1 MNSIKRIL
9 IFSTLYIGLYL
20 PSLAQMEQD
29 KEQSRLYLEQAEL
42 IMSETQAMD
51 DARDLMVAAANYDT
65 TNVEAN
71 FDAGYMYLS
80 TTGKSKATRFLLRA
94 YRQNPDYRFDIEYQ
108 IARSYQFALDFD
120 KAIAYFNLCKLRI
133 EDNPNYNGP
142 DRISMADVNR
152 KIFEAENGKEY
163 VAKPSQHHILNLGK
177 EVNSEFDDYAPVLNE
192 LEDELVFT
200 SRRRD
205 GNLND
210 NVSDDNKPYEDIFYS
225 KREGDKWTRAKNIG
239 TNVNT
244 LFNES
249 NLALSPDG
257 KTLFI
262 YRDEN
267 AGDVYFSTREGG
279 DETWTVPQPLPGD
292 VNSTNRETS
301 VSISKDGN
309 KLYFSSDRPGGL
321 GGSDIYVSTKNRTG
335 EWTKVTNMGPKI
347 NTELDEDSPYI
358 DFDGKTLYFSSEG
371 RKGMGGFDIYKVT
384 LVNENRNEWSEAEN
398 LGFPINTPD
407 NDIFYVGSPDNE
419 RGYYSSVRDDG
430 MGYSDIYVVTTEPEK
445 FASDEP
451 IKKSAELLSLIY
463 EVKVVD
469 AKTQMPLEARV
480 SFREGGNEIESRILK
495 PGEYSFNIK
504 DPDPKTYN
512 LTIEMEGYIFQNLNL
527 DIDGATDE
535 VRMVSKIIEMKKLV
549 VGATS
554 ILRNIYFDYGT
565 AKFREESYDELNK
578 LENMMRTNIKLVV
591 EIAGHTDNVSSASF
605 NLKLS
610 QKRAEAVR
618 DFLIAKGIAAQRVKA
633 VGYGEERPLASND
646 DEIEGRE
653 LNRRV
658 EFEVINN

>member
-9 IFSTLYIGLYL
+9 IFSTLYISLTL

-29 KEQSRLYLEQAEL
+29 KEQSRLYWEQAEL

-65 TNVEAN
+65 TNAQAN
-71 FDAGYMYLS
+71 FSAGYMYLI
-80 TTGKSKATRFLLRA
+80 TTGKIRATKFLLRA
-94 YRQNPDYRFDIEYQ
+94 YRSNPDYRFDIEYQ
-108 IARSYQFALDFD
+108 IARSYQYALNFD
-120 KAIAYFNLCKLRI
+120 KAITYFNLYKIRL
-133 EDNPNYNGP
+133 ESSPNYNGEDKIP
-142 DRISMADVNR
+142 MEDVVR
-152 KIFEAENGKEY
+152 KISESENGMIY
-163 VAKPSQHHILNLGK
+163 LANPSKHSIVNMGP
-177 EVNSEFDDYAPVLNE
+177 EINSEFDDYAPVLNE
-192 LEDELVFT
+192 REDEIVFT

-225 KREGDKWTRAKNIG
+225 KKTGDKWSRARNIG
-239 TNVNT
+239 DQVNT

-267 AGDVYFSTREGG
+267 AGDVYFSTRQA
-279 DETWTVPQPLPGD
+279 DDTWTVPQPLPGE
-292 VNSTNRETS
+292 VNSTYRETS

-309 KLYFSSDRPGGL
+309 TLYFASDRPGGL
-321 GGSDIYVSTKNRTG
+321 GGSDIYVSTKNRMG
-335 EWTKVTNMGPKI
+335 EWTKVSNMGPKI
-347 NTELDEDSPYI
+347 NSELDEDSPYI
-358 DFDGKTLYFSSEG
+358 DYDGKTLYFSSEG
-371 RKGMGGFDIYKVT
+371 KKGMGGFDIYKVT
-384 LVNENRNEWSEAEN
+384 LEDEKKNQWSDPQN

-407 NDIFYVGSPDNE
+407 NDIFYVGSQDSE

-445 FASDEP
+445 FTSDEP
-451 IKKSAELLSLIY
+451 VKKKSELISLLY

-469 AKTQMPLEARV
+469 AKTQEPLEVTISLRQGSNV
-480 SFREGGNEIESRILK
+480 IESRTLK
-495 PGEYSFNIK
+495 PGEYTFNIK

-512 LTIEMEGYIFQNLNL
+512 LSVELDGYIFQNMNL
-527 DIDGATDE
+527 DIEGATEE
-535 VRMVSKIIEMKKLV
+535 VKMISNKIEMKKLV
-549 VGATS
+549 KGATS
-554 ILRNIYFDYGT
+554 VLRNIYFDYGT

-578 LENMMRTNIKLVV
+578 LENMMRNNNNLMV

-610 QKRAEAVR
+610 QKRANAVR
-618 DFLIAKGIAAQRVKA
+618 DHLISKGIDAGRVTA
-633 VGYGEERPLASND
+633 VGYGEEKPLASND
-646 DEIEGRE
+646 DEIDGRE

>member
-29 KEQSRLYLEQAEL
+29 KEQSRLYWEQAEL
-42 IMSETQAMD
+42 IMNETQAMD

-65 TNVEAN
+65 TNAQAN
-71 FDAGYMYLS
+71 FSAGHMYLI
-80 TTGKSKATRFLLRA
+80 TTGKARATKFLLRA
-94 YRQNPDYRFDIEYQ
+94 YRSNPDYRFDIEYQ
-108 IARSYQFALDFD
+108 IARSYQYALDFD
-120 KAIAYFNLCKLRI
+120 KAITYFNLYKLRL
-133 EDNPNYNGP
+133 EDSPNYNGEDKIP
-142 DRISMADVNR
+142 MEEVVR
-152 KIFEAENGKEY
+152 KISESENGKEY
-163 VAKPSQHHILNLGK
+163 VANPTKHAIVNMGR
-177 EVNSEFDDYAPVLNE
+177 EINSEFDDYAPVLNE
-192 LEDELVFT
+192 REDEIVFT
-200 SRRRD
+200 SRRRE
-205 GNLND
+205 GNMND
-210 NVSDDNKPYEDIFYS
+210 NVSDDNKPYEDIFFS
-225 KREGDKWTRAKNIG
+225 KKVGDKWSRAKNIG
-239 TNVNT
+239 NKVNT
-244 LFNES
+244 MFNES

-267 AGDVYFSTREGG
+267 AGDVYFSTQEA
-279 DETWTVPQPLPGD
+279 DESWTVPQPLQGD
-292 VNSTNRETS
+292 VNSTYRETS

-309 KLYFSSDRPGGL
+309 TLYFASDRPGGL
-321 GGSDIYVSTKNRTG
+321 GGSDIYVSTKNRMG
-335 EWTKVTNMGPKI
+335 EWTKVSNMGPNI
-347 NTELDEDSPYI
+347 NSELDEDSPYL
-358 DFDGKTLYFSSEG
+358 DFDGTTLYFSSEG
-371 RKGMGGFDIYKVT
+371 KKGMGGFDIYKVT
-384 LVNENRNEWSEAEN
+384 LVNQKKNEWSEPEN

-407 NDIFYVGSPDNE
+407 NDIYYVGSQDKE

-451 IKKSAELLSLIY
+451 LKKKTDLLSLIY
-463 EVKVVD
+463 EIKVID
-469 AKTQMPLEARV
+469 AKTKAPLEATV
-480 SFREGGNEIESRILK
+480 SLREGGNEIESRVLK

-512 LTIEMEGYIFQNLNL
+512 LTVEMDGYIFQNLKI
-527 DIDGATDE
+527 DIAGATEE
-535 VRMVSKIIEMKKLV
+535 VKMFSKVIEMKKLV

-578 LENMMRTNIKLVV
+578 LENMMRTNAKLVV

-610 QKRAEAVR
+610 QKRANAVR
-618 DFLIAKGIAAQRVKA
+618 DYLISKGIDAKRVTA
-633 VGYGEERPLASND
+633 VGYGEEKPLATND
-646 DEIEGRE
+646 DEKEGRE

>member
-1 MNSIKRIL
+1 
-9 IFSTLYIGLYL
+9 
-20 PSLAQMEQD
+20 
-29 KEQSRLYLEQAEL
+29 
-42 IMSETQAMD
+42 
-51 DARDLMVAAANYDT
+51 
-65 TNVEAN
+65 
-71 FDAGYMYLS
+71 
-80 TTGKSKATRFLLRA
+80 
-94 YRQNPDYRFDIEYQ
+94 
-108 IARSYQFALDFD
+108 
-120 KAIAYFNLCKLRI
+120 
-133 EDNPNYNGP
+133 
-142 DRISMADVNR
+142 
-152 KIFEAENGKEY
+152 
-163 VAKPSQHHILNLGK
+163 
-177 EVNSEFDDYAPVLNE
+177 
-192 LEDELVFT
+192 VFT

-205 GNLND
+205 GNLNE

-225 KREGDKWTRAKNIG
+225 KKEGDKWTRAKNIG

-267 AGDVYFSTREGG
+267 AGDVYFSTREGNE
-279 DETWTVPQPLPGD
+279 ETWTVPQPLPGD
-292 VNSTNRETS
+292 VNSTYRETS

-309 KLYFSSDRPGGL
+309 RLYFSSDRPGGL
-321 GGSDIYVSTKNRTG
+321 GGSDIYVSTKNRMG

-358 DFDGKTLYFSSEG
+358 DIDGKTLYFSSEG
-371 RKGMGGFDIYKVT
+371 KKGMGGFDIYKVN
-384 LVNENRNEWSEAEN
+384 LINENRNEWSEAEN

-407 NDIFYVGSPDNE
+407 NDIFYVGSPDKE

-451 IKKSAELLSLIY
+451 IKKNAELLSLLY

-469 AKTQMPLEARV
+469 SKTQLPLEAKV
-480 SFREGGNEIESRILK
+480 SLREGGNEIESRTLK

-512 LTIEMEGYIFQNLNL
+512 LTVEMDGYIFQNLNL

-535 VRMVSKIIEMKKLV
+535 VRMVSKKIEMKKLV

-578 LENMMRTNIKLVV
+578 LENMMRTNTKLIV

-605 NLKLS
+605 NMKLS
-610 QKRAEAVR
+610 QQRADAVR
-618 DFLIAKGIAAQRVKA
+618 DFLISKGIDKQRVKA

-653 LNRRV
+653 FNRRV

>member
-9 IFSTLYIGLYL
+9 IFSTLYISLYI
-20 PSLAQMEQD
+20 PSLAQQEQD

-42 IMSETQAMD
+42 IMSETQAID

-71 FDAGYMYLS
+71 FDAGYMYLA
-80 TTGKSKATRFLLRA
+80 TTGKSRATKFLLRA

-108 IARSYQFALDFD
+108 IARSYQYALDFD
-120 KAIAYFNLCKLRI
+120 KAIAYFELYKLRL
-133 EDNPNYNGP
+133 EDNPNYQGA
-142 DRISMADVNR
+142 DRISMPEVNR
-152 KIFEAENGKEY
+152 KIYESQNGKEY
-163 VAKPSQHHILNLGK
+163 VANRSNHHIVNLGR
-177 EVNSEFDDYAPVLNE
+177 EINSEFDDYAPVLNE
-192 LEDELVFT
+192 SEDELVFT

-205 GNLND
+205 GNLNE

-225 KREGDKWTRAKNIG
+225 KKAGEKWERAKNIG
-239 TNVNT
+239 KTINT

-257 KTLFI
+257 NTLFI

-267 AGDVYFSTREGG
+267 AGDVYFSTRTGS
-279 DETWTVPQPLPGD
+279 DASWTAPEPLPGD
-292 VNSTNRETS
+292 VNSSYRETS

-309 KLYFSSDRPGGL
+309 KLYFASDRPGGL

-335 EWTKVTNMGPKI
+335 EWTKVTNMGPRI

-358 DFDGKTLYFSSEG
+358 DIDGKTLYFSSEG
-371 RKGMGGFDIYKVT
+371 KKGMGGFDIYKVT
-384 LVNENRNEWSEAEN
+384 LINENRNEWSEAEN

-407 NDIFYVGSPDNE
+407 NDIFYVGSKDSE

-445 FASDEP
+445 FASEEP
-451 IKKSAELLSLIY
+451 VKKNTELLSLIY
-463 EVKVVD
+463 EIKVVD
-469 AKTQMPLEARV
+469 AKTQEPLDATV
-480 SFREGGNEIESRILK
+480 SFREGTNPIESRKLK
-495 PGEYSFNIK
+495 PGEYTFNIK
-504 DPDPKTYN
+504 DPDPKRYN
-512 LTIEMEGYIFQNLNL
+512 LTVELEGYIFQNLN
-527 DIDGATDE
+527 IDLEGATEE
-535 VRMVSKIIEMKKLV
+535 VKMISKKIEMKKLV

-554 ILRNIYFDYGT
+554 VLRNIYFDYGT

-578 LENMMRTNIKLVV
+578 LENMMKKNTNLSV

-610 QKRAEAVR
+610 QQRANAVR
-618 DFLIAKGIAAQRVKA
+618 DFLISKGIEAKRVKA

-646 DEIEGRE
+646 DEIDGRE

-658 EFEVINN
+658 EFQVLNN